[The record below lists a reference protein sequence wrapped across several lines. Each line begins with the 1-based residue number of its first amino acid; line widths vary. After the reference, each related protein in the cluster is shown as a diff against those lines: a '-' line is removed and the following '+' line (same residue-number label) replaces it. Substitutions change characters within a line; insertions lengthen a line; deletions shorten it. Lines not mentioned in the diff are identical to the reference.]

1 MSKTRISVRAAPPGI
16 GSAPKLVGRALQLG
30 QQQVPLYSGA
40 VHYFRLKPSAW
51 RPALEAL
58 KSLGLNMVETYVP
71 WGVHELRDGSYD
83 FGQYDPQK
91 ALGEFLDLAETLGL
105 FAFVRPGPNINAE
118 LTYFGLPRRVVFDE
132 ACQARSA
139 RGHPLPF
146 IAPPR
151 MFPVPSLASER
162 FFEETQRWYAQVA
175 TIVAPRVWPNGPVV
189 MVQVDNEAA
198 FYFRDAPYD
207 QDHHPDALQK
217 YTAFV
222 RQRYPQLPDLNA
234 AYGTEWADWEQV
246 VPPERCPPDASH
258 ATLRRVLDLMS
269 FQEELLASALERM
282 CGSLRQL
289 LGPLP
294 SVHNV
299 PLGESGLPASMA
311 RIDRVVD
318 INGLDYYHQQE
329 HLDVVKERTL
339 RMVGSVRFPYAPEL
353 GIGAPPW
360 FAPRSDADSLQ
371 TLLCACAY
379 GIRGLNLY
387 MAVDRDR
394 WYGAPFDELGQER
407 PNALALRR
415 VINALVRTQFHSLTR
430 RVEVGIMLPKE
441 YARLSRATHTL
452 GALSPSLLA
461 IAGIGPSAACL
472 NTPFGFEAPVQLVW
486 AGFVERF
493 ARALARAGVPY
504 VYVESDADDSLLV
517 GLRVLI
523 SPTYEFAD
531 SARLT
536 RLLAFANGGG
546 RVLCG
551 PKLPHLDDTLRAAPE
566 APLPN
571 VSSLQLC
578 DSAQA
583 ETCVDALVAELS
595 LASPFVA
602 APLGVETALHE
613 DSAGAKLL
621 FVLQPGAAAVSAQV
635 QLPEPMALIDVLTE
649 ERYEGVESATIPL
662 YGHSCRMFSCERLPV
677 TPRPRAPF
685 ARRSQPPC

>member
-1 MSKTRISVRAAPPGI
+1 MPRSRISVRAAAPGI
-16 GSAPKLVGRALQLG
+16 GDAPRLAGRALQLG
-30 QQQVPLYSGA
+30 QQQLPLYSGA

-58 KSLGLNMVETYVP
+58 KSLGLSMVETYVP

-91 ALGEFLDLAETLGL
+91 DLGAFLDLAQSLGL

-118 LTYFGLPRRVVFDE
+118 LTDFGLPRRVLSDE

-139 RGHPLPF
+139 RGRPLPF

-151 MFPVPSLASER
+151 MFPVPSFASER
-162 FFEETQRWYAQVA
+162 FFEEVQRWYAQVA
-175 TIVAPRVWPNGPVV
+175 AIVAPRVWPGGPVV

-217 YTAFV
+217 YSEFL
-222 RQRYPQLPDLNA
+222 RQRYPQLSDLNA
-234 AYGTEWADWEQV
+234 AHGTECTRWEDA
-246 VPPERCPPDASH
+246 VPAQRCAPNAPHTA
-258 ATLRRVLDLMS
+258 LRRSLDLMN
-269 FQEELLASALERM
+269 FQEELIAGTLERM
-282 CGSLRQL
+282 QAELRQL
-289 LGPLP
+289 LGELP

-299 PLGESGLPASMA
+299 PLGEAGLPTTLA

-318 INGLDYYHQQE
+318 INGLDYYHKQQ
-329 HLDVVKERTL
+329 HLSVVKERTL
-339 RMVGSVRFPYAPEL
+339 RLVGSVRLPYAPEL

-394 WYGAPFDELGQER
+394 S
-407 PNALALRR
+407 NAGVLRR
-415 VINALVRTQFHSLTR
+415 VIKALVRTQFHSLTR

-461 IAGIGPSAACL
+461 IAGAGSNAACL
-472 NTPFGFEAPVQLVW
+472 NTRFGFEQPVQLVW
-486 AGFVERF
+486 TQFVDRF
-493 ARALARAGVPY
+493 AKALANAGVPY
-504 VYVESDADDSLLV
+504 VYVESDAEDALLRD
-517 GLRVLI
+517 LRVLI
-523 SPTYEFAD
+523 TPTYEFAEAARM
-531 SARLT
+531 ARLVE
-536 RLLAFANGGG
+536 FAQGGG

-551 PKLPHLDDTLRAAPE
+551 PKLPELDAGLQPAEYPDANTLQRCQPEQAEALVEALVTELNLATPFLAAPI
-566 APLPN
+566 
-571 VSSLQLC
+571 
-578 DSAQA
+578 
-583 ETCVDALVAELS
+583 
-595 LASPFVA
+595 
-602 APLGVETALHE
+602 GVETAMHE
-613 DSAGAKLL
+613 DASGARLL
-621 FVLQPGAAAVSAQV
+621 FVMQPGAASVSARI
-635 QLPEPMALIDVLTE
+635 QLPEPMALTDVLTE
-649 ERYEGVESATIPL
+649 DRYEGAESAVVPVP
-662 YGHSCRMFSCERLPV
+662 GHSCRMFSCERLPAAAQ
-677 TPRPRAPF
+677 RARAPF